1 MKHFNRTLIDPILLS
16 SAAILFP
23 MYTIY
28 WMATHFNLSSLLM
41 LWLVSMTMGHGIS
54 MFAHRAWA
62 HKSWTPSK
70 PLNFIGLLMFTCTLV
85 GNSIGWVSIHRE
97 HHRFTDT
104 AKDPHSPYFMSRL
117 RVHFLSYFSKIKI
130 EYIVDLIRQPIHVW
144 FAKNYWYINGA
155 LFLTLYL
162 ISIDWLCFWIA
173 VSGSHIFKMHCVNSL
188 CHKTPWFLIPTS
200 KGEGASNSLLLLLFL
215 GGIGEAIH
223 KNHHE
228 DPRNWNFSK
237 RWFEVDITAG
247 IIFLLSKIGLAKL
260 NYH

>member
-1 MKHFNRTLIDPILLS
+1 MKYFNRTIIDPILLS
-16 SAAILFP
+16 SVAILFP

-28 WMATHFNLSSLLM
+28 WIATHFNLLSLLM
-41 LWLVSMTMGHGIS
+41 LWIAPMPMGHCIS

-62 HKSWTPSK
+62 HKSWTPGK
-70 PLNFIGLLMFTCTLV
+70 ALNFIGLLLFTCSLV

-117 RVHFLSYFSKIKI
+117 RVQFLSYFSKIKI
-130 EYIVDLIRQPIHVW
+130 EYIADLIRQPIHVW

-155 LFLTLYL
+155 VFLTLYL
-162 ISIDWLCFWIA
+162 ISTDWLCFWIA
-173 VSGSHIFKMHCVNSL
+173 VSGSYIFKMNCVNSL
-188 CHKTPWFLIPTS
+188 CHKTPWS
-200 KGEGASNSLLLLLFL
+200 KDEGASNSLLLLLFF
-215 GGIGEAIH
+215 GGVGEAIH

-228 DPRNWNFSK
+228 DPKNWNFSK

-247 IIFLLSKIGLAKL
+247 IIYLLSKIGLAKL
-260 NYH
+260 NH